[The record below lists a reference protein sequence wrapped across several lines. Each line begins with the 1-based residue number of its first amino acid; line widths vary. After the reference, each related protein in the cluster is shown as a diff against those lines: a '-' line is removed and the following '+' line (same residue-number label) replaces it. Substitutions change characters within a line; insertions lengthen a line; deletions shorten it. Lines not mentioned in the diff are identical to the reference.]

1 MEKTVRVFKVKT
13 GYYIKDFN
21 HENMDNIMFSLTG
34 FVGHA
39 YNFNNYIH
47 NDDDYDIYK
56 TLVGNL
62 EEQTGGS
69 LMEFTKEVTYKQ
81 VWLYEKIWWEVVFKC
96 LIWI

>member
-1 MEKTVRVFKVKT
+1 MASDVRVFKVKS

-21 HENMDNIMFSLTG
+21 HEDMDNIMFSLTG

-39 YNFNNYIH
+39 YNFNNYIY
-47 NDDDYDIYK
+47 NDDDYDVYK

-69 LMEFTKEVTYKQ
+69 LMDFVREVKYKEV
-81 VWLYEKIWWEVVFKC
+81 
-96 LIWI
+96 